1 MPEAT
6 AQALDTAEASL
17 VARAKERSPTAWAE
31 VYDAHYEQL
40 YRYCYARTGDQAAAA
55 DLASRV
61 FLEALEGIDRYVYRG
76 RPLLAW
82 LYRIARNLVSDHRRA
97 VQRESAALQHAA
109 SALEPHDPGPASS
122 AADRHDLQVAL
133 QRLTDDQQQVI
144 ALRYYSGYTTAEIAA
159 AMGRSERAIYSLEVR
174 ALAALRRILDPA
186 SAQPAAAGSPVKIVA
201 ASRIDVVEDVSP

>member
-6 AQALDTAEASL
+6 AHALDTAEASL

-31 VYDAHYEQL
+31 IYDAHYEQL

-97 VQRESAALQHAA
+97 AQRESAALQHAA

-133 QRLTDDQQQVI
+133 QRLTDDQRQVI
-144 ALRYYSGYTTAEIAA
+144 ALRFFAGFSTAEIAD
-159 AMGRSERAIYSLEVR
+159 AMERSERAVYSLEVR
-174 ALAALRRILDPA
+174 ALAALRRIMEGPGPEN
-186 SAQPAAAGSPVKIVA
+186 SAPQRG
-201 ASRIDVVEDVSP
+201 